1 MVQMAAIFDVGM
13 ALGEKESRSWSMPD
27 SHAALLSPERE
38 RFSDLSE
45 TELLEAAAS
54 ARRQTSWAQA
64 RELAAIAELYHR
76 RRRAED
82 DDQSGGQGDRDPRVL
97 SAHES
102 VVEEVAA
109 ALTITGN
116 AAGTLVHLADRLSTD
131 LAGTGEALEA
141 GRIDLPRARVI
152 CDVTDGL
159 PEGLA
164 ERLEAAVLDAAPSQT
179 TGQLRRRLKRITHR
193 LAPDQVDDRKQQAV
207 QRRRLELWETAA
219 GTCDLALLDLAPQDA
234 HAIYNK
240 ITAAARALI
249 ADGDTRPL
257 NTVRADLARELLNG
271 ARLPDAIRAQLQ
283 AAAAETE
290 AEVSAPDPRP
300 CAQGSPTVAPGPAF
314 SAAHQVPPLSSTPA
328 VSDGEPLADPGIMAA
343 PVRPA
348 SLDERVATP
357 GDEVVIAVVAGII
370 EQRLT
375 AIRDHVRAV
384 GRMEALP
391 RLSARAVQDVHDALV
406 ELRDTRCQTAQ
417 AIHNAEATDAATGA
431 HGRPSYRPPAQL
443 RRLIQERHPTCVF
456 PTCNIRSSHC
466 DLDHTT
472 PYGKGTTCACNLA
485 PLCRRHHRT
494 KQTSGWTLHQPWP
507 GLLVWTTP
515 TGTWH
520 INRPDRQ

>member
-1 MVQMAAIFDVGM
+1 
-13 ALGEKESRSWSMPD
+13 MPD

-82 DDQSGGQGDRDPRVL
+82 DDQSENQGEHDPRVL

-141 GRIDLPRARVI
+141 GRIDLPRARAI

-193 LAPDQVDDRKQQAV
+193 LAPDQVEDRKQRAV
-207 QRRRLELWETAA
+207 RQRRLELWETAA

-240 ITAAARALI
+240 ITAAAHALV

-257 NTVRADLARELLNG
+257 NAIRADLARELLNG
-271 ARLPDAIRAQLQ
+271 AALPDAIRAQLQ
-283 AAAAETE
+283 AAAAATE
-290 AEVSAPDPRP
+290 AEVSAPAPAPCLRANEPATTTPRTAP
-300 CAQGSPTVAPGPAF
+300 ATAHGPPSPAPLGA
-314 SAAHQVPPLSSTPA
+314 
-328 VSDGEPLADPGIMAA
+328 GGGPLADDAGHRPGGQVNGLPGSGA
-343 PVRPA
+343 RPGGPE
-348 SLDERVATP
+348 DER
-357 GDEVVIAVVAGII
+357 VIAVVAGII
-370 EQRLT
+370 DQRLT
-375 AIRDHVRAV
+375 AVRDHVRAV
-384 GRMEALP
+384 GRLEALP
-391 RLSARAVQDVHDALV
+391 RLSARAVQDVHDALA
-406 ELRDTRCQTAQ
+406 ELRDTRCQAAQ
-417 AIHNAEATDAATGA
+417 GIHDADATDAVTNAATGA

-443 RRLIQERHPTCVF
+443 RRQVQERHATCVF
-456 PTCNIRSSHC
+456 PTCNIRSSRC
-466 DLDHTT
+466 DLDHAV
-472 PYGKGTTCACNLA
+472 PYGKGITCACNLA

-515 TGTWH
+515 TGAWH
-520 INRPDRQ
+520 ITRPDRQ